1 MTTKQ
6 LAILLGAAA
15 VLGGA
20 ALCLSSGSKPSGAKL
35 NGKAI
40 FPKLD
45 ISQVA
50 RVELG
55 DKLKLASGE
64 KGWTV
69 ETYHNY
75 PADHAKLT
83 ENLLKLTELKVGQV
97 SRGKKIE
104 NADVLTLKDAS
115 GKEVASLPLGEK
127 HAKWG
132 HGRYATFEGET
143 VLVSDSLDAFGTDG
157 KSWVETKIV
166 DTPWISFNDI
176 AEGVSEDEL
185 GFATGVVA
193 KVTIAGDTNRVA
205 TIGNKV
211 KDGSDRYFK
220 LDNSEWVYIVP
231 GYSVDSLLPKP
242 PKEEEKKEEVKEEP
256 KEEPKSEKEAA
267 KPAQEEPKP
276 EPEESAK
283 AA

>member
-1 MTTKQ
+1 M
-6 LAILLGAAA
+6 
-15 VLGGA
+15 
-20 ALCLSSGSKPSGAKL
+20 
-35 NGKAI
+35 
-40 FPKLD
+40 
-45 ISQVA
+45 
-50 RVELG
+50 
-55 DKLKLASGE
+55 
-64 KGWTV
+64 
-69 ETYHNY
+69 
-75 PADHAKLT
+75 
-83 ENLLKLTELKVGQV
+83 GQV

-104 NADVLTLKDAS
+104 NADVLTLRDAS

-176 AEGVSEDEL
+176 AEGVSEEDL

-231 GYSVDSLLPKP
+231 EYSVDKLLPKP
-242 PKEEEKKEEVKEEP
+242 PPEKKEEVKEESKP
-256 KEEPKSEKEAA
+256 TPEEPKKEEETA
-267 KPAQEEPKP
+267 KKE
-276 EPEESAK
+276 
-283 AA
+283 

>member
-176 AEGVSEDEL
+176 A
-185 GFATGVVA
+185 
-193 KVTIAGDTNRVA
+193 TIAGDTNRVA

-211 KDGSDRYFK
+211 KDGNDRYFK
-220 LDNSEWVYIVP
+220 LDNSDWVYIVP
-231 GYSVDSLLPKP
+231 EYSVDKLLPKP
-242 PKEEEKKEEVKEEP
+242 PPEEKKEEVKEEP
-256 KEEPKSEKEAA
+256 KPAPEEPKKEEETA
-267 KPAQEEPKP
+267 KKE
-276 EPEESAK
+276 
-283 AA
+283 

>member
-1 MTTKQ
+1 
-6 LAILLGAAA
+6 
-15 VLGGA
+15 
-20 ALCLSSGSKPSGAKL
+20 
-35 NGKAI
+35 
-40 FPKLD
+40 
-45 ISQVA
+45 
-50 RVELG
+50 
-55 DKLKLASGE
+55 
-64 KGWTV
+64 
-69 ETYHNY
+69 
-75 PADHAKLT
+75 
-83 ENLLKLTELKVGQV
+83 V
-97 SRGKKIE
+97 SRGKKLE

-143 VLVSDSLDAFGTDG
+143 VLVSDSLDAFGADG

-176 AEGVSEDEL
+176 AEGVSEEDL

-231 GYSVDSLLPKP
+231 EYSVDKLLPKP
-242 PKEEEKKEEVKEEP
+242 PPQEKKEEVKEEP
-256 KEEPKSEKEAA
+256 KKEAKSEKEEA

-276 EPEESAK
+276 EEKPESKNEAQP
-283 AA
+283 

>member
-115 GKEVASLPLGEK
+115 GKEVASIPLGEK

-176 AEGVSEDEL
+176 AEGVSEEEL

-211 KDGSDRYFK
+211 KDGNDRYLK

-256 KEEPKSEKEAA
+256 KEEPKPEKEAA